1 MHLQKTCCH
10 CIYIY
15 LLYHK
20 TITTTVYR
28 NVINIAAAAALFRLL
43 LLFNSLVVVAVV
55 VAAAL
60 LALASLSLFLYR
72 TRTLSFILS
81 AATNCHGVE
90 EEALKHISL

>member
-1 MHLQKTCCH
+1 MP
-10 CIYIY
+10 
-15 LLYHK
+15 K

-43 LLFNSLVVVAVV
+43 LLFNSLVVVVVAVV

-60 LALASLSLFLYR
+60 LALASLSLSLCR

-90 EEALKHISL
+90 EEALKHILL

>member
-1 MHLQKTCCH
+1 MP
-10 CIYIY
+10 
-15 LLYHK
+15 K

-43 LLFNSLVVVAVV
+43 LLFNSLVVVV

-60 LALASLSLFLYR
+60 LALASLSLSLCR

-90 EEALKHISL
+90 EEALKHILL